1 MYLHHMMITWFADW
15 DSFEA
20 KKNMNRLESKIPDE
34 PEGLIHE
41 HKSLTET

>member
-1 MYLHHMMITWFADW
+1 MVCWLRLFR
-15 DSFEA
+15 S